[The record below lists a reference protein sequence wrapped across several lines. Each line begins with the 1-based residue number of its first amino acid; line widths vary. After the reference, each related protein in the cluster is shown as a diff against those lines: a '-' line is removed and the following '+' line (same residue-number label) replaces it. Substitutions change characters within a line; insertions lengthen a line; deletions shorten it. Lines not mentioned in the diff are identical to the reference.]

1 MHRKWLWFLLLVC
14 SLPSFEG
21 RALPTDW
28 SERIAHAQML
38 ATTSDPT
45 DQVIKTCYSAPG
57 NKSSTEVHAINWK
70 WIYSHCNGL

>member
-45 DQVIKTCYSAPG
+45 DQVIKTMLFRPS
-57 NKSSTEVHAINWK
+57 KHFINRGSCHQLEMD
-70 WIYSHCNGL
+70 I